1 MTPDQNVELAETFRL
16 LGDPNRLS
24 IMLRCLDGGGG
35 DGDDGVGVGELADEL
50 GLSQS
55 LVSHH
60 LRLLRAARLVR
71 GVRNGKFVRYN
82 VADDHVRDMLR
93 NMTAHVGE
101 DHDHV

>member
-1 MTPDQNVELAETFRL
+1 MTHDNTVELAETFRL

-24 IMLRCLDGGGG
+24 IVLCCLDEPI
-35 DGDDGVGVGELADEL
+35 GVGELADGL

-71 GVRNGKFVRYN
+71 GRRDGKFVRY
-82 VADDHVRDMLR
+82 VAADDHVREMLK
-93 NMTAHVGE
+93 NMTVHIGE
-101 DHDHV
+101 ECTDDI